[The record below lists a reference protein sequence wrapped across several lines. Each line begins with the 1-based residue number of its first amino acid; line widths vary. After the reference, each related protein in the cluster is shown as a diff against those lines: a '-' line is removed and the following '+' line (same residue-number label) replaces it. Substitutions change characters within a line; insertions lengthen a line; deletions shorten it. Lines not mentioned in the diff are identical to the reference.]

1 MQSNKQM
8 TFKDEVILIPSQA
21 LKYGHFVIPD
31 KQIQYVETPAS
42 KQTQNWTKPTSKK
55 SVEHSP
61 LTGNSQFSM
70 VTDSWGRP
78 PTALKKSTVAYH
90 SKNSMST
97 HIKKNSYFNSK
108 TDDLQDD
115 LDEFPQQ
122 PQERNRM
129 TDSKQAKQSEED
141 SSVFKYKE
149 YKKIYFHDAKKKDNE
164 IEQKYISEWNN
175 KQRIDKNQKKKSEYL
190 VSSGDPASI
199 KFDVLSDKAD
209 VALNHKEQKN
219 ANVIDKI
226 VSKHLKARE
235 KSSVEMDAI
244 RNHESPEKSWSLLS
258 LEQNEGQRNKRRPDT
273 SARNDSY
280 EVMELKSFNEIKHTD
295 EEDKYGDSGLYGV
308 FEKALLGHNDVDDGS
323 RHSLNNDLTDSMEH
337 VDTHGSNVSDSNL
350 SPKSKQICKIVKIVK
365 NWFKTSEPSINTTND
380 FYRIG
385 KCIGKGAFGKV
396 HLAVQKLTQTLV
408 AIKSINKQYLL
419 DEGSRR
425 KVMQEVYILK
435 KIRHWN
441 VVQFYETFE
450 TEKYI
455 LLVMELWGG
464 GDLLNYVRKRRRL
477 KEDLAKY
484 FFKQI
489 IEGLHHIHH
498 KNIVH
503 RDIKLDN
510 ILLDHNGNVKI
521 CDFGVS
527 KLVKPGEKM
536 MEQWGTPAYIAPE
549 ILLDRGYKGFGVD
562 VWSAGVVLYS
572 MLYGTVPFKGNNMNE
587 LHKLIVK
594 GNVTYKEDVSE
605 EARNLLKGLLE
616 WDPNLRL
623 TTDQILKHEWLTNVK
638 DGMVIFTETE
648 KRNHQNWVY
657 LQWHSKTK

>member
-1 MQSNKQM
+1 MQIKFPNNLLQDGFQLESNNIDKISTKDLASMNQFKNSLLMYSNKTQGVSFTARINKEDKKFKQIKVNSTNSSKIQSNKQM

-122 PQERNRM
+122 PQEHKRM

-149 YKKIYFHDAKKKDNE
+149 YKKIYFHDAKKKANE

-235 KSSVEMDAI
+235 KTSVEMDAI

-323 RHSLNNDLTDSMEH
+323 RHSLNN
-337 VDTHGSNVSDSNL
+337 
-350 SPKSKQICKIVKIVK
+350 
-365 NWFKTSEPSINTTND
+365 
-380 FYRIG
+380 
-385 KCIGKGAFGKV
+385 
-396 HLAVQKLTQTLV
+396 
-408 AIKSINKQYLL
+408 
-419 DEGSRR
+419 
-425 KVMQEVYILK
+425 
-435 KIRHWN
+435 
-441 VVQFYETFE
+441 
-450 TEKYI
+450 
-455 LLVMELWGG
+455 
-464 GDLLNYVRKRRRL
+464 
-477 KEDLAKY
+477 
-484 FFKQI
+484 
-489 IEGLHHIHH
+489 
-498 KNIVH
+498 
-503 RDIKLDN
+503 
-510 ILLDHNGNVKI
+510 
-521 CDFGVS
+521 
-527 KLVKPGEKM
+527 
-536 MEQWGTPAYIAPE
+536 
-549 ILLDRGYKGFGVD
+549 
-562 VWSAGVVLYS
+562 
-572 MLYGTVPFKGNNMNE
+572 
-587 LHKLIVK
+587 
-594 GNVTYKEDVSE
+594 
-605 EARNLLKGLLE
+605 
-616 WDPNLRL
+616 
-623 TTDQILKHEWLTNVK
+623 
-638 DGMVIFTETE
+638 
-648 KRNHQNWVY
+648 
-657 LQWHSKTK
+657 